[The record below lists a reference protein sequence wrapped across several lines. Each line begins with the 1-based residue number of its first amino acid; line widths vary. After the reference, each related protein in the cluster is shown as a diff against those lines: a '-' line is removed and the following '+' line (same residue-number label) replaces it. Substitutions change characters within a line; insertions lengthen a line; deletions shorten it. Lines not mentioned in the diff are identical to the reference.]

1 MRIIHRLEG
10 EYYSCAIQ
18 DSQVDAVQMSTNGCV
33 STEHPISIVYTLG
46 HEKKGCTYYFE
57 ASTEDYI
64 LCHFI
69 CILQQTYGDTI

>member
-1 MRIIHRLEG
+1 
-10 EYYSCAIQ
+10 
-18 DSQVDAVQMSTNGCV
+18 MSTNGCV
-33 STEHPISIVYTLG
+33 STEHPLSIVHTLG

>member
-1 MRIIHRLEG
+1 MRIIHKDLN
-10 EYYSCAIQ
+10 ANII
-18 DSQVDAVQMSTNGCV
+18 AVLFRIVKWMLSKCLPMDV